1 MNFTYKK
8 IPVVDLTKHQVVDY
22 VYRPI
27 IKIGIKGR
35 ITVDYEVLIDSGADD
50 SVFPEELAQIAGIE
64 LDKSSYR
71 EFKGLGG
78 GSVRGYRNR
87 NIMILNLGG
96 HEFSADF
103 YFCKGF
109 VGYGILGQKGFFNR
123 FRVRFLYSKKRIE
136 IEPEINNNN

>member
-8 IPVVDLTKHQVVDY
+8 IPIIDIVKRQVIDY

-27 IKIGIKGR
+27 IKIGIRGKTA
-35 ITVDYEVLIDSGADD
+35 IDYEVLIDSGADD
-50 SVFPEELAQIAGIE
+50 SVFPEDLAQIAGIE
-64 LDKSSYR
+64 LDKSSYK

-78 GSVRGYRNR
+78 GSVKGYRNK
-87 NIMILNLGG
+87 NVVILNLGG

-109 VGYGILGQKGFFNR
+109 VGHGILGQRGFFNK

-136 IEPEINNNN
+136 IDPEISKSN